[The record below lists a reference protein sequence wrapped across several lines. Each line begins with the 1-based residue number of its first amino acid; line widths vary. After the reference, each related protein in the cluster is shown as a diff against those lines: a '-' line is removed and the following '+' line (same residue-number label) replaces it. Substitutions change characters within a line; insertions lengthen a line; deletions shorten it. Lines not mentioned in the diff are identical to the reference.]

1 METLNINNHYNPQTI
16 TKKIDTYEEFQKYY
30 GNELEGTINN
40 EPPKNKYRTI
50 KYHKMNKF
58 PYYLTG
64 KIISTFKGSFTE
76 TKHFLNGVGILIG
89 PQVILTVAHNLVY
102 YNIDKLEQA
111 KKVEFYPCSNG
122 DFIPFNNIKS
132 KCTYVP
138 DEYINA
144 LRSGNREKQLANDWG
159 LIFLNKN
166 LGLYIMKLFDINNN
180 NNCVDNNELKVNG
193 NVYSFFTDESG
204 YKTISSKCQESTDIH
219 NNNNTIALVGYTE
232 YKHNYKRNTSYKF
245 LKSFIKD
252 TSITD
257 SHDHTN
263 NTMNAYPISTVS
275 DEINFN
281 QVSIQMISF
290 EVNQGKLTSELIQE
304 GKDYVK
310 HNKSTHDNTFQH
322 NSSNQEIDKS
332 NDTESLITSSNDYTL
347 SSIKD
352 NGIDY
357 IILDLKEYNRE
368 FDSSDVNKLIM
379 SESCGEMELSSD
391 KESISYKISTYK
403 GQSGSPVFLKYKNE
417 KTNTYVYSFLGI
429 HSRRGPSRGEI
440 LYEHGHSPNC
450 TNSSSLA
457 TNENSYTSEN
467 NIFHIQNQ
475 DKQSLM
481 DFIAN
486 NNVGKI
492 NGICDYNLAVAIY
505 GNKKAKIIDKINN
518 TLHQGVIQKTQKK
531 KSNTNCNSKYY
542 DYLNK
547 QDVFTSFILVKLYE
561 NNQLKCQ
568 GVFKNTMKMDIIFSF
583 ASQISNIPTEF
594 ILLYE
599 GDDILNYN
607 YDSIKSIR
615 TILKEEEMSTMNNN
629 NMSLL
634 TLHIGVKYK
643 AYGEFLGEVILNKLF
658 SQNEF
663 NKPFTNDNPITK
675 QIFSEIFKEI
685 HFLRN
690 NPLVYGKLFKKIR
703 KHLMNKLGIQE

>member
-1 METLNINNHYNPQTI
+1 
-16 TKKIDTYEEFQKYY
+16 
-30 GNELEGTINN
+30 
-40 EPPKNKYRTI
+40 
-50 KYHKMNKF
+50 
-58 PYYLTG
+58 
-64 KIISTFKGSFTE
+64 
-76 TKHFLNGVGILIG
+76 
-89 PQVILTVAHNLVY
+89 
-102 YNIDKLEQA
+102 
-111 KKVEFYPCSNG
+111 
-122 DFIPFNNIKS
+122 
-132 KCTYVP
+132 
-138 DEYINA
+138 
-144 LRSGNREKQLANDWG
+144 
-159 LIFLNKN
+159 
-166 LGLYIMKLFDINNN
+166 
-180 NNCVDNNELKVNG
+180 
-193 NVYSFFTDESG
+193 
-204 YKTISSKCQESTDIH
+204 
-219 NNNNTIALVGYTE
+219 
-232 YKHNYKRNTSYKF
+232 
-245 LKSFIKD
+245 
-252 TSITD
+252 
-257 SHDHTN
+257 
-263 NTMNAYPISTVS
+263 MNAYPISTVS

-440 LYEHGHSPNC
+440 LYEHGHSPNR

-492 NGICDYNLAVAIY
+492 KSLQEYCDENEISLYKEAEFIKAYESASGYNLRKQALR
-505 GNKKAKIIDKINN
+505 DC
-518 TLHQGVIQKTQKK
+518 IQQ
-531 KSNTNCNSKYY
+531 
-542 DYLNK
+542 
-547 QDVFTSFILVKLYE
+547 IVK
-561 NNQLKCQ
+561 
-568 GVFKNTMKMDIIFSF
+568 D
-583 ASQISNIPTEF
+583 
-594 ILLYE
+594 
-599 GDDILNYN
+599 
-607 YDSIKSIR
+607 
-615 TILKEEEMSTMNNN
+615 KEEE
-629 NMSLL
+629 
-634 TLHIGVKYK
+634 
-643 AYGEFLGEVILNKLF
+643 KLF
-658 SQNEF
+658 LSARKFFE
-663 NKPFTNDNPITK
+663 NKID
-675 QIFSEIFKEI
+675 
-685 HFLRN
+685 
-690 NPLVYGKLFKKIR
+690 
-703 KHLMNKLGIQE
+703 